1 MKPGRHLSSGSG
13 SGSGDSHDSSSD
25 DNGNQ
30 HSYSYYGQNTNSTVT
45 FVACDLCFNGA
56 YPLKP
61 RKKVSSWPTITCKAI
76 YYDLQSLNKH
86 ANPTQ
91 CYSKANEYRVA
102 CCSESTTSRQ
112 SRSHFSLPHPKF
124 STLFGIFIIW
134 FIAREYVKSR
144 RRLRDGEDFDDSSIP
159 PEEEADYKDMGV
171 EENGKDS
178 PQKLMKLGSKS
189 SRRKRSSSGR
199 RGRSRRD
206 DYDDD
211 DSNASPV
218 LSIIQ
223 MLMSTP
229 QHKQRNRRSRRGRSR
244 RRSRSRSASRSRSR
258 GRRSKSRPIVLAEP
272 DPPQMQLV

>member
-1 MKPGRHLSSGSG
+1 MKPRRHLSSGSG
-13 SGSGDSHDSSSD
+13 SGSDSHDSSN
-25 DNGNQ
+25 DNGNKYN
-30 HSYSYYGQNTNSTVT
+30 HYGQNSYNMT
-45 FVACDLCFNGA
+45 FVACDLCYNGE
-56 YPLKP
+56 YPPKP
-61 RKKVSSWPTITCKAI
+61 RKKVSSWPTVTCKDI

-91 CYSKANEYRVA
+91 CYSKANEYRTA
-102 CCSESTTSRQ
+102 CCTESTTARQ
-112 SRSHFSLPHPKF
+112 SRSESSFPHPKF
-124 STLFGIFIIW
+124 STVFGIFIIW

-144 RRLRDGEDFDDSSIP
+144 RRLRDGGEDYDDSSIP
-159 PEEEADYKDMGV
+159 PEEGADYKEMGL
-171 EENGKDS
+171 EENGKEA

-199 RGRSRRD
+199 RRRRSRSRRG

-223 MLMSTP
+223 MLISTP
-229 QHKQRNRRSRRGRSR
+229 QHKQRNKRPQRGRSR
-244 RRSRSRSASRSRSR
+244 RRSRSRSSSRSRSR